1 MNLETRFTLKDFI
14 KVMASIGL
22 LLCAA
27 ILGFNAMGTDLDFLS
42 TWHPAAV
49 FLLIYLFQFVLI
61 YLPLWIWVIRPY
73 FATAQDFQFKPVSAR
88 EFIKTILSLYALFML
103 ISVSLALAASQF
115 GFEIPG
121 YQAQESYL
129 PFFGT
134 DPLGIIVGFLTVAVI
149 APLIEEVFFRGFV
162 LPIFLRIWPRA
173 WASFLCALLFA
184 AVHFQPQSILPL
196 IILGLLLNAAALK
209 TNSIWTA
216 LGFHAFNNSIAFALE
231 LYLYF
236 HPQIPL

>member
-1 MNLETRFTLKDFI
+1 MNLETRFTLKDFV
-14 KVMASIGL
+14 KVAVSIGL
-22 LLCAA
+22 LLLFAM
-27 ILGFNAMGTDLDFLS
+27 LGFNAMGTDLDFLS
-42 TWHPAAV
+42 SWHPAAV

-73 FATAQDFQFKPVSAR
+73 FATAQDFQFKPVPVR
-88 EFIKTILSLYALFML
+88 NVLKTVLSLYALFML
-103 ISVSLALAASQF
+103 ISISLGVIASQL

-134 DPLGIIVGFLTVAVI
+134 DPLGIVVGFLTVAVI

-162 LPIFLRIWPRA
+162 LPIFMKTWPQA
-173 WASFLCALLFA
+173 WASFLCALFFA

-196 IILGLLLNAAALK
+196 IVLGLLLNAAAIK
-209 TNSIWTA
+209 TNSIWTS